1 MNTEAT
7 PPKILF
13 LIDDD
18 PDDKEI
24 FQEALK
30 QIDEEIICYTASD
43 GEDAL
48 TKLRDALL
56 LPDVVF
62 LDLNMPVMNG
72 KDCLRELKKDK
83 DLRHIPVIVYSTS
96 SVEREKSNCLSLG
109 ATHFISKPPQFAV
122 LVNKLTETLRTD
134 WSKHNPN

>member
-7 PPKILF
+7 HPKILF

-18 PDDKEI
+18 ADDKEI
-24 FQEALK
+24 FQEAIK
-30 QIDEEIICYTASD
+30 QIDTSIICYTATD
-43 GEDAL
+43 GKDAL
-48 TKLRDALL
+48 AKLRDALL

-72 KDCLRELKKDK
+72 KDCLRELKQDK

-96 SVEREKSNCLSLG
+96 AAEKEKANCISLG
-109 ATHFISKPPQFAV
+109 AIHYISKPPQFNM
-122 LVNKLTETLRTD
+122 LVDRLDQTLKMD
-134 WSKHNPN
+134 WSKSVSS

>member
-1 MNTEAT
+1 MNTEAS

-24 FQEALK
+24 FQEALR
-30 QIDEEIICYTASD
+30 QIDEKIICYTATD
-43 GEDAL
+43 GKDAL
-48 TKLRDALL
+48 AKLRDALL

-72 KDCLRELKKDK
+72 KDCLRELKNDRQLK
-83 DLRHIPVIVYSTS
+83 HIPVIMYSTS
-96 SVEREKSNCLSLG
+96 SAEKEKSNCLSLG
-109 ATHFISKPPQFAV
+109 ATHYISKPPQFNM
-122 LVNKLTETLRTD
+122 LVNKLDETLKID
-134 WSKHNPN
+134 WSQHRN